1 MMLLDSVQKYLSVV
15 TQTVQ
20 KFVEHVDRLVSMRW
34 EFSLCDI
41 IELKIDLKF
50 CYCLIHSFFVLF

>member
-1 MMLLDSVQKYLSVV
+1 MMPLDSVRKYLSVM

-41 IELKIDLKF
+41 IELTIDLKF
-50 CYCLIHSFFVLF
+50 WYCLIYSFFVLF